1 MSDKERM
8 FPILGDSIIKALP
21 WSMMDPHETQAQRNH
36 SQSLSRL
43 ASRGGLGI
51 DEAWYILKDQSFDW
65 HTKLNGDNV
74 RILLM
79 RMVKEHRAAIASLT
93 AAKETP

>member
-8 FPILGDSIIKALP
+8 FPILGDAIIKALP
-21 WSMMDPHETQAQRNH
+21 WSMMDPHETQARLNH

-51 DEAWYILKDQSFDW
+51 DEAWYILKDQSFDL
-65 HTKLNGDNV
+65 HTKLNDDNV

>member
-8 FPILGDSIIKALP
+8 FPILGDAIIKALP
-21 WSMMDPHETQAQRNH
+21 WSMMDPHETQAKRNH

-79 RMVKEHRAAIASLT
+79 RMVKEHRAALTPFT